1 MSAGEIGPWG
11 PIVYLTADELVQL
24 NKPVMGRLSQP
35 GRRLLW
41 SLQGPLSSAISVLAE
56 DENPNPDG
64 PREPY
69 FRHGGDGTDR
79 WHPISNEPVTEQRL
93 TTLTVT
99 EENLSGW
106 QDEWWNINGE
116 GFDED
121 AQPAPGDLPPTFE
134 PLVVTASNGEFVSIH
149 DYVSA
154 VHPWLMAG
162 REQILRARHVADDH
176 YVPGLVEERLLV
188 VAHDAELVFV
198 VDEQEWLADLR
209 SNFEENRRRREQGS
223 AG

>member
-1 MSAGEIGPWG
+1 MSAGETGPWG
-11 PIVYLTADELVQL
+11 PIVYLTADDLVQL
-24 NKPVMGRLSQP
+24 NKPVIGRISQP

-41 SLQGPLSSAISVLAE
+41 NLQGPLSSAISVLAE
-56 DENPNPDG
+56 DENPDG
-64 PREPY
+64 SREPY
-69 FRHGGDGTDR
+69 FRHGDDGTDR
-79 WHPISNEPVTEQRL
+79 HPISNEPVTEQAL
-93 TTLTVT
+93 ATLTVT

-121 AQPAPGDLPPTFE
+121 VQPWRGDLPPTFE
-134 PLVVTASNGEFVSIH
+134 PLVVTASNREFVSIH
-149 DYVSA
+149 DYLSA
-154 VHPWLMAG
+154 VHPWLMA
-162 REQILRARHVADDH
+162 RHKHILRARHVADDH

-188 VAHDAELVFV
+188 LAQDTELVFV

-223 AG
+223 AS